1 MTANLAL
8 KMRIKQLL
16 KQRNMTAYKLE
27 KVSGIS
33 HSTLKNILGQ
43 KVQDSKLQTV
53 MLIASGFNMTV
64 SEFFDS
70 DLFNR

>member
-8 KMRIKQLL
+8 KTRIKQLL
-16 KQRNMTAYKLE
+16 KQRNMTAYKFE

-43 KVQDSKLQTV
+43 KVHDSKLQTV